1 MLYQFVLYQI
11 EYTIY
16 IEIDVLYKAFDLT
29 INDSVVF
36 PVIEQS
42 LDNEIYLDKKNKD
55 NH

>member
-1 MLYQFVLYQI
+1 MLYQFILYQI

-16 IEIDVLYKAFDLT
+16 IEIDDLNKAFDST

-36 PVIEQS
+36 IVIEQS
-42 LDNEIYLDKKNKD
+42 LDNEIYLDKKIKD